1 MANVPLLLVD
11 GHNLLWR
18 AWYGFPAR
26 IRSRDK
32 ARDLT
37 GVFGF
42 FALLRV
48 ATRDLPSQPEIVV
61 AFDGENAWHERQRI
75 LPQYKAHRP
84 TDEAAMAPI
93 KQLANVVQG
102 LDATGITHISEDT
115 EEADDVIA
123 SIATQAQGR
132 DTWIMSCDRDFYQ
145 LANAHTRILNT
156 TRRSDQRVTDHTGIQ
171 KRFGITPSQWCDR
184 ASLVGDRSDGI
195 PGVRGVGSIT
205 AARLLEGGLTIED
218 LPGSGRLQ
226 GKLGARIRH
235 HHNDLRRWKSLAQ
248 LRKDLDVTPP
258 TGTATPALEPAP
270 RILDALDLW

>member
-32 ARDLT
+32 TRDLT

-61 AFDGENAWHERQRI
+61 VFDGENAWDVRQEI
-75 LPQYKAHRP
+75 HPQYKAHRP

-93 KQLANVVQG
+93 KQLANVVRG
-102 LDATGITHISEDT
+102 LDSTGINHVCLDT

-123 SIATQAQGR
+123 TLVHHTRR

-145 LANAHTRILNT
+145 LVDSKTRILNT
-156 TRRSDQRVTDHTGIQ
+156 TRRSDQRVIDMTGIE
-171 KRFGITPSQWCDR
+171 KCFGITPSQWCDR

-195 PGVRGVGSIT
+195 PGVRGVGGIT
-205 AARLLEGGLTIED
+205 AGRLLGGGLTIED

-226 GKLGARIRH
+226 GKLGARIRQQWS
-235 HHNDLRRWKSLAQ
+235 DIERWKSLTQ
-248 LRKDLDVTPP
+248 LRKDLEVDPP
-258 TGTATPALEPAP
+258 KGTASPELPPAP
-270 RILDALDLW
+270 RVLEALDLW